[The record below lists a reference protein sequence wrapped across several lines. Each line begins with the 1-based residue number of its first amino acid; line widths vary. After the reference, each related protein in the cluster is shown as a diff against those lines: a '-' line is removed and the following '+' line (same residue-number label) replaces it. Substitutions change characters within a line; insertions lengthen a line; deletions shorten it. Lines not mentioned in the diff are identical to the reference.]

1 MARLSRRGFVATSV
15 AGIAVA
21 SLPVKL
27 AKAAQCVSGGLPGF
41 LPNSLTVDCASK
53 RNFRVFRQYP
63 DQVGLAGAVSM
74 SFVKGRY
81 GSFQAGNLFLFPWVK
96 PKGQGKSLAAVMP
109 MSATQVVDSSPIPNA
124 LLPLDEYYLR
134 YVIQAPWT
142 SFIGFLVDV
151 PYSGDDSRRD
161 WFSNV
166 DKLADGA
173 GIGIDWTSPNLND
186 PWFGG
191 SHWIPS
197 GDTCSGS
204 AWRKLIVDGLQQA
217 SAAAC

>member
-21 SLPVKL
+21 SLPVKF

-197 GDTCSGS
+197 GDACSGS

-217 SAAAC
+217 SVAAC

>member
-1 MARLSRRGFVATSV
+1 MVRLSRRGFVAKSA

-21 SLPVKL
+21 SLP
-27 AKAAQCVSGGLPGF
+27 APFARAAQCVSGALPPF

-63 DQVGLAGAVSM
+63 DQIGLAGAVSM

-109 MSATQVVDSSPIPNA
+109 MSATQAVDSSPIPNA

-173 GIGIDWTSPNLND
+173 GIGIDWTSPNLNNQ
-186 PWFGG
+186 WFGG
-191 SHWIPS
+191 SQWIPS
-197 GDTCSGS
+197 SDACNGS

>member
-1 MARLSRRGFVATSV
+1 MGLLSRRGFVTTSV
-15 AGIAVA
+15 AGIAVV
-21 SLPVKL
+21 SLPAPF
-27 AKAAQCVSGGLPGF
+27 AKAAQCVSGALPGF

-96 PKGQGKSLAAVMP
+96 PKGQGKSFAAVMP
-109 MSATQVVDSSPIPNA
+109 ISATQMANATPIPNA

-134 YVIQAPWT
+134 YIIQAPWM

-151 PYSGDDSRRD
+151 PYTGNDSRRD

-166 DKLADGA
+166 DKLVDGA
-173 GIGIDWTSPNLND
+173 GVGIDWTSPNLND

-197 GDTCSGS
+197 GDACSGS
-204 AWRKLIVDGLQQA
+204 AWRKVIVDGLQQA